1 MKNKI
6 RDILKT
12 KIIGKKIK
20 YYEKIDS
27 TQLVAKEMA
36 EKKVENGTIV
46 ITDNQENG
54 IGTHDR
60 KWYSEA
66 GKNIMFTVIIY
77 PKCNIKNLNTITV
90 DIAKCIVITIE
101 KIYHLKLEIKHPN
114 DIMCNGKKL
123 GGILTQIVTNG
134 EDIRYLL
141 IGIGINVNQ
150 DKFDGEIKQ
159 TATSLK
165 IELGKMGES
174 TRIKEKIE
182 NGKNDLVEGN
192 DKEEGK
198 NKIEE
203 KSRIKGNNKIEKL
216 GEQELDRAKIVAEF
230 CNIFEEYCK
239 RKEIL

>member
-1 MKNKI
+1 MKEKI
-6 RDILKT
+6 ENNLKT
-12 KIIGKKIK
+12 KIIGKNIK
-20 YYEKIDS
+20 YFEKISS

-36 EKKVENGTIV
+36 EKNIENGTIV

-60 KWYSEA
+60 KWYSDA
-66 GKNIMFTVIIY
+66 GKNIMFTLIIY
-77 PKCNIKNLNTITV
+77 PKCVVRNLNTITV
-90 DIAKCIVITIE
+90 DIAKCIVNTIE

-150 DKFDGEIKQ
+150 EKFEGEIRK

-165 IELGKMGES
+165 IEIGKIKENR
-174 TRIKEKIE
+174 RIKEKKEISKNEGFEE
-182 NGKNDLVEGN
+182 N
-192 DKEEGK
+192 

-203 KSRIKGNNKIEKL
+203 NE
-216 GEQELDRAKIVAEF
+216 EQELDRAKIVAEF
-230 CNIFEEYCK
+230 CNSFEEYCIQNK
-239 RKEIL
+239 II

>member
-1 MKNKI
+1 MKEKI
-6 RDILKT
+6 ENNLKT
-12 KIIGKKIK
+12 KIIGKNIK
-20 YYEKIDS
+20 YFEKISS

-36 EKKVENGTIV
+36 EKNIENGTIV

-60 KWYSEA
+60 KWYSDA
-66 GKNIMFTVIIY
+66 GKNIMFTLIIY
-77 PKCNIKNLNTITV
+77 PKCDVRNLNTITV
-90 DIAKCIVITIE
+90 DIAKCIVNTIE

-150 DKFDGEIKQ
+150 EKFEGEIRK

-165 IELGKMGES
+165 IELGKMKKS
-174 TRIKEKIE
+174 TSIKEKIE
-182 NGKNDLVEGN
+182 IGKNEEVEEN
-192 DKEEGK
+192 DKEED
-198 NKIEE
+198 
-203 KSRIKGNNKIEKL
+203 NNKIEWNDK
-216 GEQELDRAKIVAEF
+216 EQELDRSTIVAEF
-230 CNIFEEYCK
+230 CNLFEEYCIQNK
-239 RKEIL
+239 II